1 MKTVYIDTKQISSV
15 QLLQDFLRQELNCPS
30 YYGRNLD
37 ALYDVLTTIHEDT
50 EIYISKYENSQD
62 KSFNRYMERF
72 LRVLHDAEMQNAY
85 LTVIIDKTGI

>member
-30 YYGRNLD
+30 YYGGNLD